1 MVFQPFWSAGHLVN
15 LKPFNPAAGH
25 LDTGSVLLIQHLDRQ
40 CVAHTAVAQQ
50 LFQFLLREKHETRST
65 K

>member
-15 LKPFNPAAGH
+15 LKPFKPAAGH

-40 CVAHTAVAQQ
+40 RVAHTAVAQQ
-50 LFQFLLREKHETRST
+50 LF
-65 K
+65 